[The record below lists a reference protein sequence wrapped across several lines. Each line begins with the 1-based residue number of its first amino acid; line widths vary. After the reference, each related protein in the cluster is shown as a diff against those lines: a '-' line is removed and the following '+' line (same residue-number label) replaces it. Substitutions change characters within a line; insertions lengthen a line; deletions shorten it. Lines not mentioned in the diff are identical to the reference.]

1 MLICDIVMHCLLFFI
16 ISKAKNVLL
25 SYSKHGHDTD
35 IDLLIK
41 LPARKQTSLF
51 ATTADYFFELYKV
64 KKLPA
69 CMLSNKVLLVQ
80 F

>member
-1 MLICDIVMHCLLFFI
+1 MLICDIVKHCLLFFI

-41 LPARKQTSLF
+41 LPARKQTSLQ
-51 ATTADYFFELYKV
+51 DYFFELYEV

>member
-1 MLICDIVMHCLLFFI
+1 MLIWDIVKHCLLFFI
-16 ISKAKNVLL
+16 VSKAKNILL

-41 LPARKQTSLF
+41 LQARKQTSLF
-51 ATTADYFFELYKV
+51 AKTADYFFELYEV

-69 CMLSNKVLLVQ
+69 CMLPNKVLLVQ